1 VKDFMREYGKMAG
14 FPAAGA
20 FLLSLLLGLVSR
32 NPFGV
37 ALTRAILFMILFA
50 GLGGFAKYIIRKYLP
65 EVTAAGPARAEATSG
80 RNIDITLPEEKP
92 PVVLRP
98 STPRA
103 SPAATRA
110 SPAAMTSGVEEAQ
123 SAAGAGI
130 PPDEIESRGVRDAG
144 LPGEGA
150 DLNLGPMG
158 GDDLDAE
165 LPPLIDTAGTPVGE
179 STFDPGTSTDSVEEA
194 ESVSEEGTG
203 DAERGSR
210 DSEPEMDS
218 ELQKLPDISSLGASR
233 APRGGGSAAQGRPG
247 RSVDKPSTPGDEM
260 KGALGGQ
267 DPATLARAIRTVLK
281 RDEKG

>member
-1 VKDFMREYGKMAG
+1 
-14 FPAAGA
+14 
-20 FLLSLLLGLVSR
+20 
-32 NPFGV
+32 
-37 ALTRAILFMILFA
+37 MILFA

-65 EVTAAGPARAEATSG
+65 EVNAARACPCRGHQRPGISTS
-80 RNIDITLPEEKP
+80 RCRRRS

-103 SPAATRA
+103 R
-110 SPAAMTSGVEEAQ
+110 PAAMASGVGETQ

-130 PPDEIESRGVRDAG
+130 PPEEIESRGVRDAG

-150 DLNLGPMG
+150 DLNLGQMG

-179 STFDPGTSTDSVEEA
+179 STFEPGTSTDSVEEA

-203 DAERGSR
+203 DAERGLETRSR
-210 DSEPEMDS
+210 KWTRAPE
-218 ELQKLPDISSLGASR
+218 LPDISSLGASR
-233 APRGGGSAAQGRPG
+233 APRGGGPAAQGRPG
-247 RSVDKPSTPGDEM
+247 RSADKPSTPGDEM
-260 KGALGGQ
+260 KGALSGQ

>member
-1 VKDFMREYGKMAG
+1 MERCAG

-65 EVTAAGPARAEATSG
+65 EMNAAGLARAEATSG

-103 SPAATRA
+103 R
-110 SPAAMTSGVEEAQ
+110 PAAMASGVEEIQ

-150 DLNLGPMG
+150 DLNLGQMG

-179 STFDPGTSTDSVEEA
+179 STFEPGTSTDSVEEA

-233 APRGGGSAAQGRPG
+233 APRGGGSAAQGKPG